1 MRPLSFYSILM
12 PSEVWLGQQGLDIV
26 IVVLTTEVQIMKAST
41 LVVSVWRREDWSVVL
56 LLNLIWYNVFE
67 SDVVYVQ
74 S

>member
-1 MRPLSFYSILM
+1 M

-41 LVVSVWRREDWSVVL
+41 LVVLVWRREDWSVVL

>member
-1 MRPLSFYSILM
+1 M

-26 IVVLTTEVQIMKAST
+26 IVVLTIEVQIMKAST
-41 LVVSVWRREDWSVVL
+41 LVVLVWRREDWSVVL